1 MHLQPDSVA
10 LSDGSPPSW
19 PHLCQS
25 SKLSVHWIA
34 VQQAQEDGPA
44 VMRLAPR
51 PVVPQDDQCAGVI
64 EAITSQKPVP
74 VEEGR
79 SFSGCEMQHGQW
91 RNYLVGVIG
100 ELSLDDDEMM
110 WPNQVFHGHRTQRNL
125 RDMADLARFLSDIR
139 QEDVAV
145 HLSNLEQMATERR
158 YDWRWCWDLLRARWG
173 AEALGQFGITETS
186 GFGAVVGPRPSL
198 PLHQAR
204 QA

>member
-1 MHLQPDSVA
+1 MRWKVCCHWEPAACPAVEAVLLPWRPLTMHNAHP
-10 LSDGSPPSW
+10 
-19 PHLCQS
+19 
-25 SKLSVHWIA
+25 
-34 VQQAQEDGPA
+34 QAQEDGPA

-110 WPNQVFHGHRTQRNL
+110 WPNQVRRSAAPIRRAPHAPTACPPPLTHTCCQL
-125 RDMADLARFLSDIR
+125 LDVPLLA
-139 QEDVAV
+139 
-145 HLSNLEQMATERR
+145 
-158 YDWRWCWDLLRARWG
+158 
-173 AEALGQFGITETS
+173 
-186 GFGAVVGPRPSL
+186 PR
-198 PLHQAR
+198 
-204 QA
+204 